1 MQASRNWLQDLIQQA
16 LPLVVNIGSDPS
28 DSEDVRL
35 QKSSLVLGSFMFIIA
50 GALWGIL
57 YFVFGQTVAG
67 WIPFSYALVSL
78 LSMIVFHVTRRFHFF
93 LVSQL
98 LLILFL
104 PFLLMI
110 ALGGFIHSS
119 GIILWSLISP
129 LVALLFFE
137 PRRALRWL
145 AAFLGLVF
153 VSGFLEP
160 RPLLSSSLPPVLVTL
175 FFVLNIG
182 AVSTIVIT
190 LLAYFVGQKNLL
202 FGLLRAEQSKS
213 ESLLLNILPKDV
225 ATRLKQGEEMIAD
238 QYDSVSI
245 LFVDLVDF
253 TPLSATY
260 DPKAMLALFG
270 EIFSYFDQLVEKYGV
285 SKIETVGD
293 SYMMAAGL
301 PTPCENHAAL
311 LTHLALDIRTYFERG
326 VFLEEQ
332 PVHCRMGMNS
342 GPIMAG
348 VIERK
353 KISYNVWGDTVN
365 TASRMQSHG
374 IPGQIQVSEATYE
387 LIMDEFICEPRG
399 TVNVKGKGEM
409 KVWLVISSKENR

>member
-1 MQASRNWLQDLIQQA
+1 MRASRNWLQDLIQRA
-16 LPLVVNIGSDPS
+16 LPLVVNIGSDPG

-35 QKSSLVLGSFMFIIA
+35 QKSSLVLGSFMFIFA
-50 GALWGIL
+50 GAFWGIL

-78 LSMIVFHVTRRFHFF
+78 LSMIVFHVTRRFQFF

-110 ALGGFIHSS
+110 ALGGFVQSS

-137 PRRALRWL
+137 PRHALRWL

-153 VSGFLEP
+153 VSGFLEL
-160 RPLLSSSLPPVLVTL
+160 RPPVSSSLPPVLVTL

-182 AVSTIVIT
+182 AVSTILIT

-202 FGLLRAEQSKS
+202 FGLLRAEQAKS

-225 ATRLKQGEEMIAD
+225 ANRLKQGEEMIAD

-253 TPLSATY
+253 TPLSATC
-260 DPKAMLALFG
+260 DPKAMLALLG

-301 PTPCENHAAL
+301 PTHCENHAAL

-332 PVHCRMGMNS
+332 AVHCRMGMNS

-374 IPGQIQVSEATYE
+374 IPGQIQVSEVTYE
-387 LIMDEFICEPRG
+387 LIKDEFICEPRG
-399 TVNVKGKGEM
+399 TINVKGKGEM

>member
-1 MQASRNWLQDLIQQA
+1 MQASRNWLQDLIQRV

-28 DSEDVRL
+28 DSEDMRL
-35 QKSSLVLGSFMFIIA
+35 QKSSLVLGSFMFIFA
-50 GALWGIL
+50 GAFWGIL
-57 YFVFGQTVAG
+57 YFVFGQTIAG
-67 WIPFSYALVSL
+67 WIPFSYAVVSL
-78 LSMIVFHVTRRFHFF
+78 LSMIVFHVTRRFQFF

-98 LLILFL
+98 LLILLL

-110 ALGGFIHSS
+110 ALGGFIQSS

-160 RPLLSSSLPPVLVTL
+160 RSLVSSSLPPVLVTL

-202 FGLLRAEQSKS
+202 FGLLRAEQAKS

-253 TPLSATY
+253 TPLSATSE
-260 DPKAMLALFG
+260 PKAMLALLG
-270 EIFSYFDQLVEKYGV
+270 DIFSYFDQLVEKYGV

-301 PTPCENHAAL
+301 PTHCENHAAL
-311 LTHLALDIRTYFERG
+311 LTHLALDIRAYFERG

-387 LIMDEFICEPRG
+387 FIKDKFICEPRG

>member
-1 MQASRNWLQDLIQQA
+1 MQASRNWLQDLIQRA

-35 QKSSLVLGSFMFIIA
+35 QKSSLVLGSFMFIFA
-50 GALWGIL
+50 GAFWGIL
-57 YFVFGQTVAG
+57 YFVFGQTIAG
-67 WIPFSYALVSL
+67 WIPFSYAVVSL
-78 LSMIVFHVTRRFHFF
+78 LSMIVFHVTRRFQFF

-110 ALGGFIHSS
+110 ALGGFIQSS

-153 VSGFLEP
+153 VSGFLEL
-160 RPLLSSSLPPVLVTL
+160 RPLVSSSLPPVLVTL

-202 FGLLRAEQSKS
+202 FGLLRAEQAKS

-253 TPLSATY
+253 TPLSATSE
-260 DPKAMLALFG
+260 PKAMLALLG
-270 EIFSYFDQLVEKYGV
+270 DIFSYFDQLVEKYGV

-301 PTPCENHAAL
+301 PTHCENHAAL
-311 LTHLALDIRTYFERG
+311 LTHLALDIRAHFERG

-387 LIMDEFICEPRG
+387 LIKDEFICEPRG

>member
-1 MQASRNWLQDLIQQA
+1 MQASRNWLEDLIQRA
-16 LPLVVNIGSDPS
+16 LPLVVNIGSDPN

-35 QKSSLVLGSFMFIIA
+35 QKSSLVLGSFMFIFA
-50 GALWGIL
+50 GAFWGIL
-57 YFVFGQTVAG
+57 YFVFGQTMAG
-67 WIPFSYALVSL
+67 WIPFSYAVVSL
-78 LSMIVFHVTRRFHFF
+78 LSMIVFHVTRRFQFF

-110 ALGGFIHSS
+110 ALGGFIQSS

-129 LVALLFFE
+129 LVALLFFT

-160 RPLLSSSLPPVLVTL
+160 RPLVSSSLPPVLVTL

-202 FGLLRAEQSKS
+202 FGLLRAEQAKS

-253 TPLSATY
+253 TPLSATSE
-260 DPKAMLALFG
+260 PKAMLALLG

-293 SYMMAAGL
+293 SYVMAAGL
-301 PTPCENHAAL
+301 PTHCENHAAL
-311 LTHLALDIRTYFERG
+311 LAHLALDIRAYFERG
-326 VFLEEQ
+326 VFLERQ
-332 PVHCRMGMNS
+332 TIHCRMGINS
-342 GPIMAG
+342 GPIMAV

-374 IPGQIQVSEATYE
+374 VPGQIQVSESTYE
-387 LIMDEFICEPRG
+387 LIKDEFICEPRG

>member
-1 MQASRNWLQDLIQQA
+1 
-16 LPLVVNIGSDPS
+16 
-28 DSEDVRL
+28 
-35 QKSSLVLGSFMFIIA
+35 
-50 GALWGIL
+50 
-57 YFVFGQTVAG
+57 
-67 WIPFSYALVSL
+67 
-78 LSMIVFHVTRRFHFF
+78 
-93 LVSQL
+93 
-98 LLILFL
+98 
-104 PFLLMI
+104 
-110 ALGGFIHSS
+110 
-119 GIILWSLISP
+119 LWSLISP

-137 PRRALRWL
+137 PRRALHWL

-160 RPLLSSSLPPVLVTL
+160 RPLVSSSLPPVLVTL

-202 FGLLRAEQSKS
+202 FGLLRAEQAKS
-213 ESLLLNILPKDV
+213 ESLLLNILPKHV

-253 TPLSATY
+253 TPLSATSE
-260 DPKAMLALFG
+260 PKAMLALLG
-270 EIFSYFDQLVEKYGV
+270 DIFSYFDQLVEKYGV

-311 LTHLALDIRTYFERG
+311 ITHLALDIRTYFERG
-326 VFLEEQ
+326 VFLEGQ
-332 PVHCRMGMNS
+332 PVHCRMGINS
-342 GPIMAG
+342 GPIMEG

-365 TASRMQSHG
+365 IASRMQSHG
-374 IPGQIQVSEATYE
+374 VPGQIQVSESTYE
-387 LIMDEFICEPRG
+387 LIKHDFDCESRG
-399 TVNVKGKGEM
+399 TINVKGKGEM
-409 KVWLVISSKENR
+409 EVWLVRSAKETS